1 MGILRRRGRSAGDAD
16 LPLSP
21 LQVRRLHQLVE
32 ATLARAGIVV
42 RPVGDELVAEGG
54 GVYPLRDLAAECATE
69 PTARWPGLVER
80 HVEDVLAPG
89 PSSLAELPDHT
100 LLSAGVLR
108 LVPTDSLPEGWD
120 PDAPRVTEDL
130 TSVVTLDLGDEAL
143 TPSASAL
150 TERAPHVPWREQ
162 ARDNLRARA
171 RGMDLSHDRVA
182 PVDDPEAGFDL
193 LVGESGL
200 VASTSLVL
208 DEVLERVEEEDR
220 GRGVLVGV
228 PYRHQVVLR
237 VVDGPGAARSIGPM
251 ADYLGATHAAAPG
264 PLSPLVHWVHHDD
277 WLPVTRAGDD
287 GGAAEHR
294 LAEALDPEVAQALD
308 I

>member
-16 LPLSP
+16 LPLTP

-32 ATLARAGIVV
+32 AAMARAGIRV

-69 PTARWPGLVER
+69 PTAQWPLLVER

-89 PSSLAELPDHT
+89 PASLDELPDHT
-100 LLSAGVLR
+100 LLSAAALR
-108 LVPTDSLPEGWD
+108 LVPADAVPDGWD
-120 PDAPRVTEDL
+120 PDAPQVTEDL

-143 TPSASAL
+143 TPSAAAL
-150 TERAPHVPWREQ
+150 ADRAPHVPWRRQ
-162 ARDNLRARA
+162 AHDNLRTRA
-171 RGMDLSHDRVA
+171 REMDLQHDRVA
-182 PVDDPEAGFDL
+182 PVDDPEGGFDVV
-193 LVGESGL
+193 VGESGL

-237 VVDGPGAARSIGPM
+237 VVDGPGAARSIGHM
-251 ADYLGATHAAAPG
+251 ADYVSATHAAAPG
-264 PLSPLVHWVHHDD
+264 PLSPLVHWVHHED

-287 GGAAEHR
+287 GGTVERR
-294 LAEALDPEVAQALD
+294 LADALDPEVAAALD

>member
-1 MGILRRRGRSAGDAD
+1 MSRVGIE
-16 LPLSP
+16 
-21 LQVRRLHQLVE
+21 VR
-32 ATLARAGIVV
+32 A
-42 RPVGDELVAEGG
+42 VGDELVAEGG

-69 PTARWPGLVER
+69 PTARWPQLVER

-89 PSSLAELPDHT
+89 PASLDELPDHT
-100 LLSAGVLR
+100 LLSSAALQ
-108 LVPTDSLPEGWD
+108 LVPADSLPEGWD
-120 PDAPRVTEDL
+120 PDAPRVTDDL
-130 TSVVTLDLGDEAL
+130 TSVVTLDLGEEAL
-143 TPSASAL
+143 TPSAAAL
-150 TERAPHVPWREQ
+150 AERAPHVPWRQQ
-162 ARDNLRARA
+162 AHDNLRTRA
-171 RGMDLSHDRVA
+171 REMDLHHEQVA
-182 PVDDPEAGFDL
+182 PVDDPDGGFDL
-193 LVGESGL
+193 VVGESGL

-208 DEVLERVEEEDR
+208 DEVLERVEEEDH

-237 VVDGPGAARSIGPM
+237 VVDGPGAARSIGHM

-287 GGAAEHR
+287 GEAAERR
-294 LAEALDPEVAQALD
+294 LGEALDPEVAEALD